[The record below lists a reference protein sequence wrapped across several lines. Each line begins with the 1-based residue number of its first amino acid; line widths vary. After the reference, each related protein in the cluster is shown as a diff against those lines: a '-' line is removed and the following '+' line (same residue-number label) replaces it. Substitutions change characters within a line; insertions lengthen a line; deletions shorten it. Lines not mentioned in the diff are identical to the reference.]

1 MATTSAP
8 VIRFARSGDVDI
20 AYQVVGDGPVDLVF
34 SQGSLTHL
42 QVEWELP
49 AYRNYCERL
58 GPGTQPL
65 EERMDDIR
73 AVMDAVGSERAALL
87 GESEGG
93 PLSIL
98 FAAAHPERTRALIL
112 QGAEV
117 RERKDEDWPWG
128 ESTPE
133 EMEAYFGTFAERY
146 GKPKDTWPAVFAPS
160 LGPAPWFSDW
170 LARVVVNSATPNAAA

>member
-1 MATTSAP
+1 
-8 VIRFARSGDVDI
+8 
-20 AYQVVGDGPVDLVF
+20 LV
-34 SQGSLTHL
+34 SVEGSYSHL
-42 QVEWELP
+42 EIDWELP
-49 AYRNYCERL
+49 AYRNYYERL
-58 GPGTQPL
+58 AEFTRVIIFDKRGMGMSDRVPGATPMD
-65 EERMDDIR
+65 ERMDDIR
-73 AVMDAVGSERAALL
+73 AVMDAVGSESAAIM

-117 RERKDEDWPWG
+117 RERKDKDWPWG

-133 EMEAYFGTFAERY
+133 QMEAYFATFAERY

-160 LGPAPWFSDW
+160 LGPAPWFSNW
-170 LARVVVNSATPNAAA
+170 LARVVVNSATPNAAAAFV